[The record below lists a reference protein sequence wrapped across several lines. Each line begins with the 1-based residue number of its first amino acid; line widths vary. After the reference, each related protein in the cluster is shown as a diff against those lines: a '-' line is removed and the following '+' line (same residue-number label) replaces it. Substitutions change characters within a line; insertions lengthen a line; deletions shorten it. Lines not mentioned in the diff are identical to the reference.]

1 MNRLIAYLRQSRN
14 ELTKVVWP
22 SRQTTIRYTAAVLG
36 FSIVLAIFIGGIDYL
51 FTQVIQKVILK
62 G

>member
-1 MNRLIAYLRQSRN
+1 VNRLFAYLRQSRN

-22 SRQTTIRYTAAVLG
+22 SRQTATRYTLAVIA
-36 FSIVLAIFIGGIDYL
+36 FSIALAVFIGAIDYG
-51 FTQVIQKVILK
+51 FAQVIQKVILK